1 MAPWCASRGSTF
13 FGRRSGLSFA
23 RAASSRRALVMQS
36 GHGHPAGAASPGGTG
51 LISPSPERSAQL
63 PGKVGSVDEFLDRPV
78 QQAVPVQPP
87 QYFGSLPVSDRP
99 VTAGPARIFTCGWRE
114 LSPRAAGSGVEELSA
129 FDCTARPASWA
140 ACQPPSVSCSG
151 MELCWVLV

>member
-1 MAPWCASRGSTF
+1 MVGALVRVLQDEPNSHCHWFKLWLIASRGSTF

-23 RAASSRRALVMQS
+23 RAAASRYALVMQS
-36 GHGHPAGAASPGGTG
+36 GQRHPAGAASPGGTG

-63 PGKVGSVDEFLDRPV
+63 PGKVGSVDKFLDRPV

-99 VTAGPARIFTCGWRE
+99 VQREYLRPIFALSQACIPRE
-114 LSPRAAGSGVEELSA
+114 SETRQQA
-129 FDCTARPASWA
+129 T
-140 ACQPPSVSCSG
+140 SCRYEG
-151 MELCWVLV
+151 